1 MLSPQQQRGR
11 LRAIVVRTLR
21 NFNSKERF
29 KSAIKSNGQSVTG
42 NLLRSIGRSSINNRV
57 SVRSSID
64 SATGILDNVTVT
76 VEIPWGT
83 YGAKLDTEFGSSF
96 NAERQ
101 MIPPLSSISSWIQRK
116 GIQGTSYVSKTLKS
130 GESKTYSYS
139 GVTGRKIMAY
149 RIQQNIIEEN
159 ELRTRYDYADNIR
172 EDLQDAID
180 EAVNEWAA
188 EMAEE
193 QYIDVLV
200 ELEELY

>member
-29 KSAIKSNGQSVTG
+29 KSAIKSNGQSVSG

-57 SVRSSID
+57 SVSSSID
-64 SATGILDNVTVT
+64 STTGILDNVTVT

-96 NAERQ
+96 NASEP